1 LLGER
6 GAALDELLNIDE
18 NLKRDQS
25 GQSYLLTPRVVPQL
39 HRAPKPVQGS
49 RMLLA
54 HVRGDVYA
62 QVAQTR
68 ELRCVPACGQVRTYP
83 ELVDQDQ
90 APGPHELIFC
100 PTSVLREGV
109 VA

>member
-6 GAALDELLNIDE
+6 GAALNELLNIDE

-62 QVAQTR
+62 
-68 ELRCVPACGQVRTYP
+68 
-83 ELVDQDQ
+83 
-90 APGPHELIFC
+90 
-100 PTSVLREGV
+100 
-109 VA
+109 